1 MATVPISGKKLKSRQ
16 LKEWIKKL
24 LSDVNGLP
32 STRLHLAWAMFFALI
47 VSLIVESDSGTIGL
61 IIGGMT
67 TLAGLSVVDKK
78 QKE

>member
-1 MATVPISGKKLKSRQ
+1 MKQ
-16 LKEWIKKL
+16 WIKAL
-24 LSDVNGLP
+24 LSDINGMP
-32 STRLHLAWAMFFALI
+32 STRLHLAWAMFVALI
-47 VSLIVESDSGTIGL
+47 VSLIVNTDSGTVGL

>member
-1 MATVPISGKKLKSRQ
+1 MKN
-16 LKEWIKKL
+16 WIKQL

-32 STRLHLAWAMFFALI
+32 STRLHLAWAMFVALI
-47 VSLIVESDSGTIGL
+47 VSLIVDTDSGTVGL

>member
-1 MATVPISGKKLKSRQ
+1 MKS
-16 LKEWIKKL
+16 WIKQL

-32 STRLHLAWAMFFALI
+32 STRLHLAWAMFVALI
-47 VSLIVESDSGTIGL
+47 VSLIVDTDSGTVGL

>member
-1 MATVPISGKKLKSRQ
+1 MKQ
-16 LKEWIKKL
+16 WIKKL

-32 STRLHLAWAMFFALI
+32 STRLHLAWAMFVALI
-47 VSLIVESDSGTIGL
+47 VSLIVDTDSGTVGL

-67 TLAGLSVVDKK
+67 TLAGLSGVEKK

>member
-1 MATVPISGKKLKSRQ
+1 MKN
-16 LKEWIKKL
+16 WIKQL

-32 STRLHLAWAMFFALI
+32 STRLHLAWAMFVALI
-47 VSLIVESDSGTIGL
+47 VSLIVDNDSSTIGL

>member
-1 MATVPISGKKLKSRQ
+1 MKN
-16 LKEWIKKL
+16 WIKQL

-32 STRLHLAWAMFFALI
+32 STRLHLAWAMFIALI
-47 VSLIVESDSGTIGL
+47 VSLIVDTDSGTVGL

>member
-1 MATVPISGKKLKSRQ
+1 MKN
-16 LKEWIKKL
+16 WIKKL

-32 STRLHLAWAMFFALI
+32 STRLHLAWAMFVALI
-47 VSLIVESDSGTIGL
+47 VSLIVDTDSGTVGL

>member
-1 MATVPISGKKLKSRQ
+1 MKN
-16 LKEWIKKL
+16 WIKQL

-32 STRLHLAWAMFFALI
+32 STRLHLAWAMFVALI
-47 VSLIVESDSGTIGL
+47 VSLIVDTDSGTVGL

-67 TLAGLSVVDKK
+67 TLAGLSVVEKK

>member
-1 MATVPISGKKLKSRQ
+1 MKDWV
-16 LKEWIKKL
+16 KKL

-47 VSLIVESDSGTIGL
+47 VSLIVNTDSGTVGL

>member
-1 MATVPISGKKLKSRQ
+1 M
-16 LKEWIKKL
+16 KEWIKKL

-32 STRLHLAWAMFFALI
+32 STRLHLAWAMFVALI
-47 VSLIVESDSGTIGL
+47 VSLIMKTDSGTVGL

>member
-1 MATVPISGKKLKSRQ
+1 LKN
-16 LKEWIKKL
+16 WIKQL

-32 STRLHLAWAMFFALI
+32 STRLHLAWAMFVALI
-47 VSLIVESDSGTIGL
+47 VSLIVDTDSGTVGL

>member
-1 MATVPISGKKLKSRQ
+1 M
-16 LKEWIKKL
+16 KEWIKKL

-32 STRLHLAWAMFFALI
+32 STRLHLAWAMFVALI
-47 VSLIVESDSGTIGL
+47 VSLIVDTDSGKVGL

>member
-1 MATVPISGKKLKSRQ
+1 MKQ
-16 LKEWIKKL
+16 WIKTL
-24 LSDVNGLP
+24 LSDINGQP
-32 STRLHLAWAMFFALI
+32 STRLHLAWAMFIALI
-47 VSLIVESDSGTIGL
+47 VSLIVGTDSGTVGL

>member
-1 MATVPISGKKLKSRQ
+1 MKK
-16 LKEWIKKL
+16 WIKQL

-32 STRLHLAWAMFFALI
+32 STRLHLAWAMFVALI
-47 VSLIVESDSGTIGL
+47 VSLIVDTDSGTVGL

-67 TLAGLSVVDKK
+67 TLAGLSVVEKK

>member
-1 MATVPISGKKLKSRQ
+1 MKQ
-16 LKEWIKKL
+16 WIKQL

-32 STRLHLAWAMFFALI
+32 STRLHLAWAMFVALI
-47 VSLIVESDSGTIGL
+47 VSLIVDTDSGTVGL

>member
-1 MATVPISGKKLKSRQ
+1 MKN
-16 LKEWIKKL
+16 WIKQL

-32 STRLHLAWAMFFALI
+32 STRLHLAWAMFVALI
-47 VSLIVESDSGTIGL
+47 VSLIVDTDSSTIGL

>member
-1 MATVPISGKKLKSRQ
+1 LKQ
-16 LKEWIKKL
+16 WIKQL

-32 STRLHLAWAMFFALI
+32 STRLHLAWAMFVALI
-47 VSLIVESDSGTIGL
+47 VSLIVGTDSGTVGL